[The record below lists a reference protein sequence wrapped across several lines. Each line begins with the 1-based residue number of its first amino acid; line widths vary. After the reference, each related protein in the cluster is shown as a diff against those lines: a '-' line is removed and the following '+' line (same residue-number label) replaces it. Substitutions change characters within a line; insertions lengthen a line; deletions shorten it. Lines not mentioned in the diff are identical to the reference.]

1 MSPSPT
7 NLEKFNSIRL
17 PRASLHS
24 LKSTSLVMNMNSFHK
39 FENGV
44 VPNLNTK
51 TSPLLNGVTSKKSMP
66 SAVPDQLA
74 ALKQLYEEAA
84 EHSDDSQR
92 ADEEVRSYMSA
103 AGEESDVRSTEDE
116 VSSVVSGSWSK
127 MRAFKNVQRHINNA
141 AILNTPS
148 FKGNPDIF
156 RNVVKTGRY
165 CF

>member
-44 VPNLNTK
+44 GSNLCSK
-51 TSPLLNGVTSKKSMP
+51 VNGVTSKKTLP
-66 SAVPDQLA
+66 SAVPDQLE
-74 ALKQLYEEAA
+74 ALKQLYAEAA

-103 AGEESDVRSTEDE
+103 AGEESDYRSTEDE

-127 MRAFKNVQRHINNA
+127 MRAFKTVQRHINNT

-148 FKGNPDIF
+148 FKGKADIF
-156 RNVVKTGRY
+156 RNVVKTGN
-165 CF
+165 